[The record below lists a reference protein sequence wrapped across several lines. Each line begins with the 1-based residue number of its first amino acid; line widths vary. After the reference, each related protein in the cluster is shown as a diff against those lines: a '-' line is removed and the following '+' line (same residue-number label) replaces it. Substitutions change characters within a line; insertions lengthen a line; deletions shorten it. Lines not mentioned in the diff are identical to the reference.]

1 MTGKEYLEQKF
12 KEFYESTAHNPYAP
26 RHKIVLIVCH
36 DLYHKLHAEKAIL
49 PDLTTF
55 DADDKQQYTFMGI
68 PIVYI
73 SDREEMSDDAN
84 IMLEKEWN
92 ALQKK
97 RAMYHRL
104 ATNGEWL
111 AKGSSSRKR
120 EQIIKH
126 EADSFAE
133 MCAGYE
139 HWEIL
144 VKQYLNDYP
153 NPPHEVILKTWDSK
167 L

>member
-1 MTGKEYLEQKF
+1 MEQKF
-12 KEFYESTAHNPYAP
+12 HAFYKSNGHNPYAP
-26 RHKIVLIVCH
+26 RHKLVLIVCR
-36 DLYHKLHAEKAIL
+36 DLFHKLHAEKAIL
-49 PDLTTF
+49 PELSTF
-55 DADDKQQYTFMGI
+55 DENDKQQYTFMGI
-68 PIVYI
+68 PIVYV
-73 SDREEMSDDAN
+73 SDREEMDSDAN
-84 IMLEKEWN
+84 IMLEREWN

-97 RAMYHRL
+97 RSMYHRL

-111 AKGSSSRKR
+111 AKGSSARKR
-120 EQIIKH
+120 ESIIKY
-126 EADSFAE
+126 EAESFAD
-133 MCAGYE
+133 MCAGFD